1 MLCFLEYGGWV
12 GDEIECECYEDC
24 FEVLVDERDCFVDGI
39 GDQDVVLVCEYQCIM
54 GWIEFELYVEQ
65 VGEMFCID
73 IDF

>member
-39 GDQDVVLVCEYQCIM
+39 GD
-54 GWIEFELYVEQ
+54 
-65 VGEMFCID
+65 
-73 IDF
+73 